1 MTESQTRHRS
11 RGNPDGVD
19 LTDPQVFSHWTV
31 ETIRFQDVDRYDHVN
46 NVAYAVYSECARLD
60 LVSLAGFDDPGGYW
74 VIVRLAIDYL
84 AETRFP
90 GEIRVGSGILSI
102 GRSSL
107 VIGQGMF
114 NAGRCVARA
123 ECVVVWMA
131 VATRR
136 PAPLPEVLRRHLQRH
151 GLPSGT
157 AVHG

>member
-1 MTESQTRHRS
+1 MSQSQHRS
-11 RGNPDGVD
+11 RGDPSAVD
-19 LTDPQVFSHWTV
+19 LTDPEVFSHWTV

-46 NVAYAVYSECARLD
+46 NVAYAVYSESARVD
-60 LVSLAGFDDPGGYW
+60 LVNLAGFDDPDGYW

-90 GEIRVGSGILSI
+90 GQVRIGSGILSI

-114 NAGRCVARA
+114 NTGRCVARA

-131 VATRR
+131 TATRR
-136 PAPLPEVLRRHLQRH
+136 PAPLPDALRRHVREYRIP
-151 GLPSGT
+151 GGPAAG
-157 AVHG
+157 A